1 MCAADKNTSFACLYG
16 VINME
21 CPDDGLVFIVSAE
34 YGQYASECS
43 DECCDPN
50 TGVDCTESLEEY
62 YDKGWSDLKLA
73 CNYNSQCEFQ
83 HTSHLM
89 TSCSEQRLADY
100 LSITYVCSNGERPQ
114 TSRIAIITLNICPTH
129 MSWWRS
135 NGTTLFVQTRI
146 FMQL

>member
-1 MCAADKNTSFACLYG
+1 MTSALASDDTTSHACLYG

-21 CPDDGLVFIVSAE
+21 CPDGLVFIVSAE

-43 DECCDPN
+43 DECCDPD
-50 TGVDCTESLEEY
+50 TGVDCVESLEDY
-62 YDKGWSDLKLA
+62 HDKGWSDLKLA

-100 LSITYVCSNGERPQ
+100 LSITYVCSNGERP
-114 TSRIAIITLNICPTH
+114 
-129 MSWWRS
+129 
-135 NGTTLFVQTRI
+135 
-146 FMQL
+146 